1 MPSKF
6 EASGR
11 RGHDAGMVE
20 RVDPRLPVRAPLLRL
35 PLTLVLTT
43 TVALSSG
50 CATMMVQG
58 PSPIDIQVE
67 GPSQGATVTIRGVS
81 NDEVIVRHD
90 THITI
95 ALDPVSSYAV
105 FVVAPGYEPR
115 LVRLRSEVHPA
126 MYANLWAELIGVTGS
141 FHVFDHWGPA
151 LFLGGVLISAT
162 GMLIDTSTKRG
173 YRHEFQTL
181 VVPMRRLD
189 GAPASGPAHD

>member
-1 MPSKF
+1 M
-6 EASGR
+6 
-11 RGHDAGMVE
+11 
-20 RVDPRLPVRAPLLRL
+20 LRL
-35 PLTLVLTT
+35 SLVLALSTT
-43 TVALSSG
+43 MALSSG

-67 GPSQGATVTIRGVS
+67 GPSQGAVVTIRGVA

-90 THITI
+90 THVTV
-95 ALDPVSSYAV
+95 ALDPISSYAV
-105 FVVAPGYEPR
+105 FVVAPGYEPA

-141 FHVFDHWGPA
+141 FHVFDLWGPA

-162 GMLIDTSTKRG
+162 GMYIDTATKRG

-181 VVPMRRLD
+181 VVPMRKL
-189 GAPASGPAHD
+189 GAAPAGGPAHD